1 MKRGALLLTV
11 FAGVAVFL
19 VILALYLPASWFAS
33 ALPPQAKC
41 AELGGSIWHG
51 ECLGLLVENS
61 KLGDATWNLAP
72 GAALGGKLRG
82 DVDIRGGALSA
93 RADIDLS
100 LGGGGE
106 LRNVVAQFPLDPN
119 FIVDL
124 PPDKRGSIAADLKRV
139 VIGAAHSVRQVEGTL
154 DLTGL
159 RQVGAR
165 PLDLGSFRLTFDGAI
180 QADDTVVGKLR
191 DIGGPFKVDGT
202 LTLTPPNTY
211 LVSGFIT
218 GRTAQAESLVHE
230 IALGAA
236 PDASGRTAFSFE
248 GSF

>member
-1 MKRGALLLTV
+1 MKRGTLLLTV

-41 AELGGSIWHG
+41 ADLGGSVWHG

-61 KLGDATWNLAP
+61 KLGDTTWNLAP

-100 LGGGGE
+100 LGGVGE
-106 LRNVVAQFPLDPN
+106 LRNVVAQFPLDPA

-124 PPDKRGSIAADLKRV
+124 PPDKRGSIAANLKRV

-154 DLTGL
+154 ELTGL

-165 PLDLGSFRLTFDGAI
+165 PLDLGSFRLTFDGAT

-191 DIGGPFKVDGT
+191 DIGGPFKIDGT

-218 GRTAQAESLVHE
+218 GRTAQAESLVRE

>member
-11 FAGVAVFL
+11 IAGCAVFL
-19 VILALYLPASWFAS
+19 AILALYLPASWFAS
-33 ALPPQAKC
+33 MLPPQAQC
-41 AELGGSIWHG
+41 AGLGGSIWHG
-51 ECLGLLVENS
+51 ECLGFTAEGA

-93 RADIDLS
+93 QADLDLS
-100 LGGGGE
+100 FGGVGE
-106 LRNVVAQFPLDPN
+106 LRNVVAQFPLDPA
-119 FIVDL
+119 FIAEL
-124 PPDKRGSIAADLKRV
+124 PSDKRGNIAANFKQV
-139 VIGAAHSVRQVEGTL
+139 VIGAARSVSKVDGTL

-159 RQVGAR
+159 RQVGTR
-165 PLDLGSFRLTFDGAI
+165 PLELGSYRLTFDGAT
-180 QADDTVVGKLR
+180 QTDGTVVGKLR
-191 DIGGPFKVDGT
+191 DLGGPFALDGT
-202 LTLTPPNTY
+202 LTLAPPNNY
-211 LVSGFIT
+211 LVNGFIT
-218 GRTAQAESLVHE
+218 GRTAQAESLVRE

>member
-11 FAGVAVFL
+11 LAGLAVFL
-19 VILALYLPASWFAS
+19 GVLALYLPAAWFAS

-41 AELGGSIWHG
+41 AGLGGSIWHG
-51 ECLGLLVENS
+51 ECLGLIVDNN
-61 KLGDATWNLAP
+61 KLGDATWNFAP
-72 GAALGGKLRG
+72 GSALGGQLRG

-93 RADIDLS
+93 KADLDTS
-100 LGGGGE
+100 WRGVGE
-106 LRNVVAQFPLDPN
+106 LRNVIAHFPLDPAI
-119 FIVDL
+119 FADAPV
-124 PPDKRGSIAADLKRV
+124 DKRGDISVALKRV
-139 VIGAAHSVRQVEGTL
+139 VIGAGMTVKQLEGTL
-154 DLTGL
+154 ELRDL

-165 PLDLGSFRLTFDGAI
+165 PLDLGSYQLAFDGRAT
-180 QADDTVVGKLR
+180 ANGTVVGKLR
-191 DIGGPFKVDGT
+191 DSGGPFALDGT
-202 LTLTPPNTY
+202 LTLTAPNTY

-218 GRTAQAESLVHE
+218 GRTAQAESLVRE